1 MFASISDQLINTA
14 IILDM
19 MFNTEMIVKDMKGGK
34 EDMTEKRFKLRFSKL
49 GNGMITDTQK
59 RKHLYFDKK
68 FLDTTLPKT
77 YELLNE
83 LADENEQLKQRNN
96 RQYEQLGRLYDLI
109 EQKEWRVLTDIID
122 DFKKSDEQLQK
133 EWGTYGDVE

>member
-1 MFASISDQLINTA
+1 
-14 IILDM
+14 
-19 MFNTEMIVKDMKGGK
+19 
-34 EDMTEKRFKLRFSKL
+34 MTEKRFYIDDEHIKDNLETHDPFYVETYNEAKRFC
-49 GNGMITDTQK
+49 
-59 RKHLYFDKK
+59 
-68 FLDTTLPKT
+68 
-77 YELLNE
+77 ELLNDLNQE
-83 LADENEQLKQRNN
+83 VIDAEHYHTVVLENFKAISKDYNKLKEENEQLKQRNN